1 MIFLCYYVTT
11 IDGKIFN
18 IFKGLEGKEIC
29 YKVVRVKI
37 FDEEIGLVVVD
48 IDLLL
53 LVKVG

>member
-1 MIFLCYYVTT
+1 LIFLCYYVTT